1 MSKICRK
8 CGCEADDNAKFCTR
22 CDAHFSE
29 DSEDKTEEKTEE
41 AAGGTQE
48 KAPDENLS
56 GQDFSTPR
64 DENET
69 KIGAEWQGNDC
80 RWYGSSPYSDSA
92 DRKFSAE
99 DYESRRREQVEA
111 AKKKRFTE
119 RRKILFALAFVGLL
133 FDFICGIGF
142 LMCLPVAIVASV
154 DAKRLYV
161 SEKKTSAQLIW
172 AMVVGYVGAVLGLIF
187 FILLL

>member
-1 MSKICRK
+1 MRPTITRNSVFAAARIFPKTPRIRRKRKRNGRRAERGKKLPTKLCRDRIFP
-8 CGCEADDNAKFCTR
+8 A
-22 CDAHFSE
+22 
-29 DSEDKTEEKTEE
+29 
-41 AAGGTQE
+41 
-48 KAPDENLS
+48 
-56 GQDFSTPR
+56 PR

-80 RWYGSSPYSDSA
+80 RWYGSSPYSNSA
-92 DRKFSAE
+92 DGKFSAE

-111 AKKKRFTE
+111 AKKKRLTE
-119 RRKILFALAFVGLL
+119 RRKVLFALAFVGLL
-133 FDFICGIGF
+133 LDFICGIGF

-187 FILLL
+187 FILLI

>member
-8 CGCEADDNAKFCTR
+8 CGYEADDNAKFCIR
-22 CDAHFSE
+22 CGAHFSE
-29 DSEDKTEEKTEE
+29 DSEDKTEAKTEG
-41 AAGGTQE
+41 AASGMRE
-48 KAPDENLS
+48 KAPDETLS
-56 GQDFSTPR
+56 GQDFSASR

-92 DRKFSAE
+92 DGKFSAE
-99 DYESRRREQVEA
+99 DYEPRRREQVEA
-111 AKKKRFTE
+111 AKKKRLTE
-119 RRKILFALAFVGLL
+119 RRKVLFALAFVGLL
-133 FDFICGIGF
+133 LDFICGIGF
-142 LMCLPVAIVASV
+142 LMCLPVALVASV

-187 FILLL
+187 FILLI